1 MRKTIV
7 KTTAVTV
14 LVMLLLELCLVA
26 AFYPALFESDGG
38 FTEKL
43 SQIDRILEKRC
54 IYDLDKDAAVENMLK
69 TYIGSLGDIHSAY
82 YTAEEYAKYQEEQQ
96 GNFTGIGV
104 TVSYVETIP
113 SSGLPVFRVL
123 GNSPA
128 EKAGILPCD
137 GIVSVNGE
145 ALEGMPYNEA
155 FSKFSGEEGTTL
167 SVGVLR
173 NGEAFSFDIVRTKF
187 LQREIDYRILDGD
200 IGFIRIHEFNLN
212 AYEEFSAALRSL
224 LQSGV
229 KGFIFDVR
237 NNLGGDLNTVCS
249 MVDLLVAEDEL
260 IVLQYKDDEEIL
272 RSTPNRMTDLP
283 MVVLLNSGSAS
294 ASEMFSS
301 SLRDLNAA
309 PLVGEVSYGKG
320 VGQTTLPLRDGSA
333 LHITTFRYLT
343 KSRTD
348 YNGKG
353 LTPDY
358 TVPLPAE
365 VASRFYA
372 MTDAEDTQLNK
383 AVEVL
388 RGAVSPEK
396 QEKQ

>member
-1 MRKTIV
+1 
-7 KTTAVTV
+7 
-14 LVMLLLELCLVA
+14 
-26 AFYPALFESDGG
+26 
-38 FTEKL
+38 
-43 SQIDRILEKRC
+43 
-54 IYDLDKDAAVENMLK
+54 
-69 TYIGSLGDIHSAY
+69 
-82 YTAEEYAKYQEEQQ
+82 
-96 GNFTGIGV
+96 
-104 TVSYVETIP
+104 
-113 SSGLPVFRVL
+113 
-123 GNSPA
+123 
-128 EKAGILPCD
+128 
-137 GIVSVNGE
+137 
-145 ALEGMPYNEA
+145 
-155 FSKFSGEEGTTL
+155 
-167 SVGVLR
+167 
-173 NGEAFSFDIVRTKF
+173 
-187 LQREIDYRILDGD
+187 
-200 IGFIRIHEFNLN
+200 
-212 AYEEFSAALRSL
+212 
-224 LQSGV
+224 
-229 KGFIFDVR
+229 
-237 NNLGGDLNTVCS
+237 
-249 MVDLLVAEDEL
+249 
-260 IVLQYKDDEEIL
+260 
-272 RSTPNRMTDLP
+272 
-283 MVVLLNSGSAS
+283 
-294 ASEMFSS
+294 MFSS

>member
-1 MRKTIV
+1 M
-7 KTTAVTV
+7 
-14 LVMLLLELCLVA
+14 
-26 AFYPALFESDGG
+26 
-38 FTEKL
+38 
-43 SQIDRILEKRC
+43 
-54 IYDLDKDAAVENMLK
+54 
-69 TYIGSLGDIHSAY
+69 
-82 YTAEEYAKYQEEQQ
+82 
-96 GNFTGIGV
+96 
-104 TVSYVETIP
+104 
-113 SSGLPVFRVL
+113 

-237 NNLGGDLNTVCS
+237 NNPGGDLNTVCS

-309 PLVGEVSYGKG
+309 CRRGF
-320 VGQTTLPLRDGSA
+320 LRQ
-333 LHITTFRYLT
+333 R
-343 KSRTD
+343 RW
-348 YNGKG
+348 
-353 LTPDY
+353 PDN
-358 TVPLPAE
+358 AS
-365 VASRFYA
+365 ASRWF
-372 MTDAEDTQLNK
+372 
-383 AVEVL
+383 
-388 RGAVSPEK
+388 GAAYYNIPVFDKIENRL
-396 QEKQ
+396 